1 MVRGPPTR
9 WTSAALDPEEA
20 AQRLRALV
28 GHRLPG
34 PHVGV
39 GREDDVC
46 ASENGPCGDVVIVA
60 IRTGE
65 VEIGREALQDLI
77 HVLAYQL
84 RPLGGSMSR
93 SCRAFLAHVRDDLRE
108 DVLRAVDLEHRGVLR
123 RNKKSQSIRV
133 LLKRTLASTKTLCV
147 MVQIS

>member
-1 MVRGPPTR
+1 MVRGPLVCWR
-9 WTSAALDPEEA
+9 SVAFDPEEA